1 FYNEERFQKKL
12 GCLTP
17 IEYRN
22 QAPKCA

>member
-1 FYNEERFQKKL
+1 YNEERFQKKL